1 MSGLSREFRT
11 CCRKQQNKI
20 QPANKKKQA
29 RIFQARKYEVH
40 IFQQAASLF
49 PSWPVSSPEPH
60 ASRPSAHSFSAPAG
74 QHLPFPFTSHSG
86 QPVNRQMLFCSFG
99 FPDAKTRG
107 AYLAAS
113 KTIVSGL
120 AGQYLPL
127 QILLQPPTRQ
137 LIPFR
142 RQPADSLLSYFFT
155 EPNAS
160 PRPPAHSFRRQPA
173 NISRHH
179 SFHTGPTIFNKPTPF
194 LPAWPAD
201 ALHPFLPLF

>member
-1 MSGLSREFRT
+1 M
-11 CCRKQQNKI
+11 
-20 QPANKKKQA
+20 
-29 RIFQARKYEVH
+29 
-40 IFQQAASLF
+40 F

-137 LIPFR
+137 LI
-142 RQPADSLLSYFFT
+142 
-155 EPNAS
+155 
-160 PRPPAHSFRRQPA
+160 SFRRQPA
-173 NISRHH
+173 NTSRHH
-179 SFHTGPTIFNKPTPF
+179 SFHTGPTILNQPTPF
-194 LPAWPAD
+194 SRLGRPTPYTSSHHFFNIYKAPSSHQVSLPTI
-201 ALHPFLPLF
+201 LPLIFLFLFFISPSTSFRSSPFRTYISPLSQRPPLLPSCCRFSNPQAKRET

>member
-86 QPVNRQMLFCSFG
+86 QPVNRQMLFLQLRFSRRENTRCVFG
-99 FPDAKTRG
+99 SIQNHRFRLGRPIPPVANPITTSNKTTHFIP
-107 AYLAAS
+107 AP
-113 KTIVSGL
+113 
-120 AGQYLPL
+120 AGQYLP
-127 QILLQPPTRQ
+127 PP
-137 LIPFR
+137 
-142 RQPADSLLSYFFT
+142 FF
-155 EPNAS
+155 PY
-160 PRPPAHSFRRQPA
+160 RPHNPQ
-173 NISRHH
+173 
-179 SFHTGPTIFNKPTPF
+179 
-194 LPAWPAD
+194 
-201 ALHPFLPLF
+201 

>member
-107 AYLAAS
+107 TYLAAS

-137 LIPFR
+137 LI
-142 RQPADSLLSYFFT
+142 
-155 EPNAS
+155 
-160 PRPPAHSFRRQPA
+160 SFRRQPA
-173 NISRHH
+173 NTSRHH
-179 SFHTGPTIFNKPTPF
+179 SFHTGPTILNKPTLF

>member
-120 AGQYLPL
+120 AGQY
-127 QILLQPPTRQ
+127 
-137 LIPFR
+137 
-142 RQPADSLLSYFFT
+142 
-155 EPNAS
+155 
-160 PRPPAHSFRRQPA
+160 PPAANPITTSNKTTHFIPA
-173 NISRHH
+173 PAGQHLPPPFFSYR
-179 SFHTGPTIFNKPTPF
+179 PTILSKPTPF

-201 ALHPFLPLF
+201 ALHSFLPLF

>member
-99 FPDAKTRG
+99 FQDAKTRG
-107 AYLAAS
+107 AYFFSIQNHRFRLGRPIPPAANPITTS
-113 KTIVSGL
+113 NKTTHFIPAP
-120 AGQYLPL
+120 AGQYLP
-127 QILLQPPTRQ
+127 PP
-137 LIPFR
+137 FF
-142 RQPADSLLSYFFT
+142 SY
-155 EPNAS
+155 
-160 PRPPAHSFRRQPA
+160 RPHNPQPA
-173 NISRHH
+173 NS
-179 SFHTGPTIFNKPTPF
+179 F

-201 ALHPFLPLF
+201 ALHLFTPLF

>member
-1 MSGLSREFRT
+1 MSGLSRECRT
-11 CCRKQQNKI
+11 CCRKSRIKFSRQT
-20 QPANKKKQA
+20 KKQA

-107 AYLAAS
+107 TYLAAS

-137 LIPFR
+137 LI
-142 RQPADSLLSYFFT
+142 
-155 EPNAS
+155 
-160 PRPPAHSFRRQPA
+160 SFRRQPA
-173 NISRHH
+173 NTSRHH
-179 SFHTGPTIFNKPTPF
+179 SFHTGPTILNKPTPF

>member
-137 LIPFR
+137 LI
-142 RQPADSLLSYFFT
+142 
-155 EPNAS
+155 
-160 PRPPAHSFRRQPA
+160 SFRRQPA
-173 NISRHH
+173 NTSRHH
-179 SFHTGPTIFNKPTPF
+179 SFHTGPTILNKPTPF

-201 ALHPFLPLF
+201 ALHPFIPLF